1 MLEELTALIAT
12 RNESLS
18 TEVNSITTVLTPV
31 QIAKFILWVE
41 RNPACMLMLDQL
53 WKLHQAHP
61 IIRSRARTSSST
73 HGSSDASAG
82 AAGAGP
88 ATQDGTAFDSQ
99 GRKLAFV
106 PGTEVHL

>member
-1 MLEELTALIAT
+1 MLEELTALIAS

-18 TEVNSITTVLTPV
+18 TEVKSITTVLTPV

-61 IIRSRARTSSST
+61 IIRSRSKASTRTEE
-73 HGSSDASAG
+73 GSG
-82 AAGAGP
+82 AAVDA
-88 ATQDGTAFDSQ
+88 AAAAAEADAAFDSQ